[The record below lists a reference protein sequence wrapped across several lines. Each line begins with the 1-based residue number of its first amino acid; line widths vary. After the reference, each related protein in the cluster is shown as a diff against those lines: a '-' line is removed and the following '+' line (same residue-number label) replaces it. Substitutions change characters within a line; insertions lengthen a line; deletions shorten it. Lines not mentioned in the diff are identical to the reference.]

1 MPVLTFDQ
9 IVNLLSAIGQF
20 GAAVFALI
28 ALVMSVRT
36 SRAQTE
42 TSERLARE
50 QAASNERLARDHQAL
65 LFEQVRSQR
74 DSDILRWTEQVIDS
88 LAETDSFIAEQ
99 AGRPFDDLAVA
110 RQRRLLSR
118 LSALID
124 HGRMYFPNQ
133 APDKQGVDKP
143 VAYQGFRQR
152 ILSVLVFAYDAL
164 AQSHA
169 IADVEKSRAQ
179 CEKLLD
185 LRRMF
190 VSEAQVAID
199 PRRFIALKEMN
210 ELRTERG
217 LPQQTPQEMEW
228 ASGNGNRQGTSAPQQ
243 AAR

>member
-1 MPVLTFDQ
+1 MSFDQ

-20 GAAVFALI
+20 GAAILALI
-28 ALVMSVRT
+28 ALIMSVRT

-42 TSERLARE
+42 TSEKLARE
-50 QAASNERLARDHQAL
+50 HQLL

-88 LAETDSFIAEQ
+88 LSEADSFIAEQ
-99 AGRPFDDLAVA
+99 GGAPFDGLAFA

-133 APDKQGVDKP
+133 APDKQGAEKP

-164 AQSHA
+164 AKAHT
-169 IADVEKSRAQ
+169 IADADKSRAM

-185 LRRMF
+185 LRRKF

-210 ELRTERG
+210 ELRSERG

-228 ASGNGNRQGTSAPQQ
+228 ASSSGNGATAQQ
-243 AAR
+243 QVTKRL